1 MELDGYTAERDNDF
15 TTGEQYWIYK
25 EGKLVGWLCF
35 FYGILRIAFCSSK
48 DEKLG
53 SPFLFHELYG
63 DECVNEFASSRERR
77 NAMRMAVNLL
87 KEHYGDQTASMRAVA
102 ALFPGAK
109 IESKEQ
115 LTMF

>member
-15 TTGEQYWIYK
+15 DYGEQYWIYK

-63 DECVNEFASSRERR
+63 DECVNEFASSKERR

-109 IESKEQ
+109 VESKEQ